1 MAGAMT
7 GAITGA
13 VIFRDATRTDVPA
26 LVALLADDALG
37 KTRESA
43 DMAPYLA
50 AFDAIMAQ
58 PMHQIIVAEA
68 AGRIVATCQLT
79 ILHGLSRAGMTRALI
94 EAVRTAPDLR
104 SAGIGAAL
112 MAEAEARARAA
123 GARMVQLTTDKTRLR
138 AHAFYDRLGYAPT
151 HIGYKKALD

>member
-1 MAGAMT
+1 MV
-7 GAITGA
+7 GA
-13 VIFRDATRTDVPA
+13 VIFRDATRADVPA
-26 LVALLADDALG
+26 IVALLTDDPLG
-37 KTRESA
+37 QGREGSA
-43 DMAPYLA
+43 MAPYLA

-79 ILHGLSRAGMTRALI
+79 ILHGLSRAGMTRALV

-123 GARMVQLTTDKTRLR
+123 GARMLQLTTDKSRLR
-138 AHAFYDRLGYAPT
+138 AHAFYDRLGYEPS